1 MHNEYDI
8 SVSDGVELLIPEDE
22 IISTCNFVLAQEK
35 VVRPCMV
42 SISIVSDEE
51 IRTVNRTWR
60 NADAVTDVISL
71 EVERPNDEDLAP
83 GEPCELGDILL
94 APAYIKRQA
103 ATYHTTPADEFRLM
117 QVHAMLHLLG
127 YDHLNDEEAECMEA
141 REDALVAMIKTDNP
155 IAFVTFTRHREGT
168 DE

>member
-94 APAYIKRQA
+94 APACIKRQA

-117 QVHAMLHLLG
+117 LVHAML
-127 YDHLNDEEAECMEA
+127 
-141 REDALVAMIKTDNP
+141 
-155 IAFVTFTRHREGT
+155 
-168 DE
+168 

>member
-8 SVSDGVELLIPEDE
+8 SVSDGVEPLIPEDE

-60 NADAVTDVISL
+60 NTDAVTDVISL

-94 APAYIKRQA
+94 ASAYIKQQA
-103 ATYHTTPADEFRLM
+103 ATYHTTPADEFRVML
-117 QVHAMLHLLG
+117 VHAMLHLLG

>member
-60 NADAVTDVISL
+60 N
-71 EVERPNDEDLAP
+71 
-83 GEPCELGDILL
+83 
-94 APAYIKRQA
+94 
-103 ATYHTTPADEFRLM
+103 TTQR
-117 QVHAMLHLLG
+117 
-127 YDHLNDEEAECMEA
+127 
-141 REDALVAMIKTDNP
+141 
-155 IAFVTFTRHREGT
+155 
-168 DE
+168 